1 MRTQSI
7 IKLVLLPAALAVA
20 SLSVCRAEST
30 QAPDSLKKGAGISIR
45 TNLLWDAVSEPNL
58 GIEFPLSDH
67 WSLGVDAGLK
77 AWPRWLAWDWNTE
90 DPKHWRNF
98 AIVPEVRYYLNQVY
112 QGLFFGADALY
123 THFNVGAVT
132 APFHMYPEVEQ
143 YREQGSYWAGGLL
156 AGYAWWPWQHWRLEL
171 EAGAALGL
179 AAYEK
184 FDCPHCGTKVG
195 DERKVAVVPKLA
207 VNIAYNPVPRK
218 EAERR
223 RALRHAAVISGT
235 DTITVLTPPVAFVV
249 HLHDV
254 KAPQTDGD
262 RLAKEEPWVIPI
274 EKYRPL
280 DYLTRPGRDSIMF
293 VRFPVNSWELKPEFA
308 PNADVLDRLSQA
320 IRRIAADERTSEIL
334 VSIVGLASIEGP
346 QDRNDTLSVRRARA
360 VADYLNAQTGVSR
373 RYFETIGKGE
383 AWDWFKAQLE
393 AIPDGGEGLDAAQV
407 KTLLDIVYNEPDA
420 DARERSIKAQKQLY
434 PIVRD
439 RLLADQ
445 RNSGYIRVYYNN
457 APDPATEQYNQKVL
471 PLLKAKRYHD
481 AVRVLESDPA
491 LKERTLTDAEA
502 ANAYGIALYFTALD
516 NKADA
521 TEKEALEMI
530 ERAAALGSDAARE
543 NLEGIKVYG
552 PARREYE
559 AWQEA
564 MKDNN

>member
-7 IKLVLLPAALAVA
+7 IKLVLLPAALAVG

-45 TNLLWDAVSEPNL
+45 TNLLWDAVSEPNI

-184 FDCPHCGTKVG
+184 FDCPHCGDKVG

-207 VNIAYNPVPRK
+207 VNIAYNPVSRK
-218 EAERR
+218 EVERR
-223 RALRHAAVISGT
+223 RALRNAAVISGT

-249 HLHDV
+249 HLQDV

-262 RLAKEEPWVIPI
+262 
-274 EKYRPL
+274 
-280 DYLTRPGRDSIMF
+280 
-293 VRFPVNSWELKPEFA
+293 
-308 PNADVLDRLSQA
+308 
-320 IRRIAADERTSEIL
+320 
-334 VSIVGLASIEGP
+334 
-346 QDRNDTLSVRRARA
+346 
-360 VADYLNAQTGVSR
+360 
-373 RYFETIGKGE
+373 
-383 AWDWFKAQLE
+383 AWPRKNR
-393 AIPDGGEGLDAAQV
+393 G
-407 KTLLDIVYNEPDA
+407 
-420 DARERSIKAQKQLY
+420 
-434 PIVRD
+434 
-439 RLLADQ
+439 
-445 RNSGYIRVYYNN
+445 
-457 APDPATEQYNQKVL
+457 
-471 PLLKAKRYHD
+471 
-481 AVRVLESDPA
+481 
-491 LKERTLTDAEA
+491 
-502 ANAYGIALYFTALD
+502 
-516 NKADA
+516 
-521 TEKEALEMI
+521 
-530 ERAAALGSDAARE
+530 
-543 NLEGIKVYG
+543 
-552 PARREYE
+552 
-559 AWQEA
+559 
-564 MKDNN
+564 